1 MHQVYVTHK
10 VYEIVVEGRSYFGY
24 TRKTLEERM
33 RQHIKASSEMQTK
46 KVLYNRLRSIWS
58 RDDEYMPFARTVYE
72 SDNKVMALLHEMKF
86 IRDANST
93 VTGLNV
99 TVGGEDGDTHVK
111 HLANEK
117 QVKDVLGL
125 TWQQFIDYCTKNK
138 FNK

>member
-33 RQHIKASSEMQTK
+33 RQHLSAGLETNTK
-46 KVLYNRLRSIWS
+46 KVLYNEFRKIWS
-58 RDDEYMPFARTVYE
+58 NDEEYIPFARTVYE

-86 IRDANST
+86 IRDADST

-117 QVKDVLGL
+117 QVRDVLGL
-125 TWQQFIDYCTKNK
+125 TWQQFIGYCTKNK